1 MELLDLSVV
10 DKFNTIGG
18 AFVVLATYFFG
29 EHWMLFAAFL
39 VLNIMDYV
47 TGVIKSRISHTESSS
62 AGLKG
67 IIKKF
72 SYWLM
77 IMLSFGLSPILNEIG
92 TVMDVDL
99 SMLSPIFGWYI
110 LAVLAVNEVRSI
122 LENLVESGVNVPS
135 VLVKGMAV
143 LDKVVKAQE
152 KLIVGIDGDLD
163 IDKSADASEKYK
175 VDIKTPMEE
184 LETKTTVTLKIHTVG
199 DEED

>member
-1 MELLDLSVV
+1 MELLDVSVV

-67 IIKKF
+67 IVKKF
-72 SYWLM
+72 SYWIM
-77 IMLSFGLSPILNEIG
+77 IILSFGLSPIINEIG
-92 TVMDVDL
+92 TIMEVDL
-99 SMLSPIFGWYI
+99 SLLSPIFGWYV
-110 LAVLAVNEVRSI
+110 LAVLSVNEVRSI
-122 LENLVESGVNVPS
+122 LENLVESGVNVPT

-143 LDKVVKAQE
+143 LDKVVQAQE
-152 KLIVGIDGDLD
+152 KLIVGVDGDLD
-163 IDKSADASEKYK
+163 INKNASAAEKYK
-175 VDIKTPMEE
+175 VDIQTPIEE
-184 LETKTTVTLKIHTVG
+184 LEAKNTVTLRIRTVS
-199 DEED
+199 EEE